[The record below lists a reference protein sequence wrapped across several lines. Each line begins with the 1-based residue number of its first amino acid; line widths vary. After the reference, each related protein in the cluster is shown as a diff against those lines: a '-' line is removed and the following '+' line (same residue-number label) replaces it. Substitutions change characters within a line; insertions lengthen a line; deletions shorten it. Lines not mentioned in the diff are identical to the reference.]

1 VAENRMN
8 FENSLKMKISMIIAF
23 VHMSF
28 GLILKMTNEIKR
40 GQTKQFW
47 FDSIPKLALMFTTVG
62 FLVLLIILKWFNNYD
77 DREF

>member
-1 VAENRMN
+1 
-8 FENSLKMKISMIIAF
+8 
-23 VHMSF
+23 MSF